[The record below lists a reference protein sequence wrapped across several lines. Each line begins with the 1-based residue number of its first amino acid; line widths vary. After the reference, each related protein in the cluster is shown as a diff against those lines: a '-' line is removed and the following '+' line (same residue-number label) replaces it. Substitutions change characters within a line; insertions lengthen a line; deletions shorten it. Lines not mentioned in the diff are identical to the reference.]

1 MLRCVCSAGE
11 RIDSILLYKNG
22 SWALITWFS
31 SVSQHFTQIIP
42 WRCSQFADGKQ
53 NPEVPPESR
62 VGLEKQLQV
71 TSLLV
76 PCQVTATSWY
86 ISKLNA
92 TLICLI
98 PPKLMMNE
106 FSVARKHLAKPHGFL
121 WTAPGVL
128 HAQGTWTGGSRGD
141 GVIPCS
147 GSDLPS
153 WRKRGVKQRERK
165 VWDIKMTCYKQRFPW
180 RNTFGD
186 WSSI

>member
-1 MLRCVCSAGE
+1 MSCSAGE
-11 RIDSILLYKNG
+11 TIDSILLYKNG
-22 SWALITWFS
+22 SCALITWFS
-31 SVSQHFTQIIP
+31 SISQHFAQVIP
-42 WRCSQFADGKQ
+42 RRCSQFADGKQ
-53 NPEVPPESR
+53 NSEVPPESR
-62 VGLEKQLQV
+62 AGLEKQLQV
-71 TSLLV
+71 TSLLI
-76 PCQVTATSWY
+76 PGQVAATSWY

-128 HAQGTWTGGSRGD
+128 CAQGTRTGGSRGD

-153 WRKRGVKQRERK
+153 WRKRGVKKKGRK
-165 VWDIKMTCYKQRFPW
+165 VGAIKMTCYEQRFP
-180 RNTFGD
+180 RRDTFGD
-186 WSSI
+186 